1 MPRAPQQRRMAPAS
15 LFSGA
20 ISYPLRPAGKLAGFF
35 VAVEPCVHGP
45 RGILVGKFTTFA
57 GYEWTAT
64 PDNRNMHRNVIF
76 KDSKKVPE
84 VPFSAL
90 DSTHPEDLWMWM
102 EAQRRVG
109 NEALASPTSAQSLL
123 ERQSP

>member
-1 MPRAPQQRRMAPAS
+1 
-15 LFSGA
+15 
-20 ISYPLRPAGKLAGFF
+20 
-35 VAVEPCVHGP
+35 
-45 RGILVGKFTTFA
+45 
-57 GYEWTAT
+57 
-64 PDNRNMHRNVIF
+64 MHRNVIF